1 MTTKSNAVQPPRLA
15 TWLVTLFTGDDES
28 IVGDLHEEFAQMG
41 SRSGIQ
47 SARNWYWR
55 QCLRTIAYLVRGGFY
70 GAPWSTLTATTA
82 GFLLL
87 RAAHWLP
94 GKLLNVVTDR
104 YLMYWS
110 NHFHAYQWLLN
121 ALFPAYL
128 ITSLLTGCVLALV
141 AKKREMIATMM
152 LGIVLCLMI
161 LFGYLSALAQT
172 GDLYFLRNMPWA
184 FSDPIAI
191 ILGGMVVRQF
201 RIHVMPQPVA
211 KNED

>member
-1 MTTKSNAVQPPRLA
+1 MHCAKDQKEVPNIHPHLHAVG
-15 TWLVTLFTGDDES
+15 VTLAVIG
-28 IVGDLHEEFAQMG
+28 
-41 SRSGIQ
+41 
-47 SARNWYWR
+47 
-55 QCLRTIAYLVRGGFY
+55 
-70 GAPWSTLTATTA
+70 

-87 RAAHWLP
+87 RFAHWLP
-94 GKLLNVVTDR
+94 GKLLNVLTDR

-110 NHFHAYQWLLN
+110 NHFQAYLWLLK

-128 ITSLLTGCVLALV
+128 LTSVLTGCVVSLV
-141 AKKREMIATMM
+141 AKKREMIPTMA
-152 LGIVLCLMI
+152 LGIVLCVMI

-172 GDLYFLRNMPWA
+172 GDFYVLWNIPWA

-191 ILGGMVVRQF
+191 ILGGMAVRQF